1 MFGLY
6 FKFLKVS
13 ISYLNKREY
22 FDGLDVIN
30 KKLEKFINDY
40 SKETQD
46 FDETNKELKIVLE
59 H

>member
-1 MFGLY
+1 MLII
-6 FKFLKVS
+6 S
-13 ISYLNKREY
+13 IFHLNKREY

-59 H
+59 Y